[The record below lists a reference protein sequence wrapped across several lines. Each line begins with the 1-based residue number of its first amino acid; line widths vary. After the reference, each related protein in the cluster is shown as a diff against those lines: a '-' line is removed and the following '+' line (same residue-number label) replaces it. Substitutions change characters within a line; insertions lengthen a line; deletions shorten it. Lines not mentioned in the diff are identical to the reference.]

1 MKKISCLTILAV
13 VFLFS
18 VPIFVGAANSGGCN
32 SAGGPCNFG
41 RVAGTCAQN
50 QETGDF
56 YCNQLSSSGSVNET
70 YLRLYYDLVLTVV
83 NSYLVPILIA
93 ISFIVFLWG
102 VFNYFIYG
110 ASDETKRKEGRQFVL
125 WGIIGLVIIFST
137 WALVNI
143 VKGTLFPTT
152 VQNTAPT
159 PPRL

>member
-1 MKKISCLTILAV
+1 MKKISRFAALFVFVALFAV
-13 VFLFS
+13 PLPASAACPVGYTPDLNNS
-18 VPIFVGAANSGGCN
+18 ANCIPNSPTYGAGPQIVPNTSSQSGG
-32 SAGGPCNFG
+32 
-41 RVAGTCAQN
+41 
-50 QETGDF
+50 
-56 YCNQLSSSGSVNET
+56 VNET

-110 ASDETKRKEGRQFVL
+110 ASDETKRKEGRQFVM